1 MSKVHKKVKTPV
13 GELTLV
19 ASDKGLAAILWE
31 NEKHR
36 TNTDIGCEDDRHPL
50 LLETERQ
57 LREYFA
63 GKRDTFSIALDFDG
77 TKFQKSVWNA
87 LLTIPYGE
95 TRSYAQIARQVGNAR
110 AMRAVGA
117 ANGRNP
123 IPIIAP
129 CHRVIGASGKLVGF
143 GGGLRN
149 KATLLDLEATKE
161 RRHLAGSAR

>member
-1 MSKVHKKVKTPV
+1 MDDAKGVRMSNVHKKMKTPV

-19 ASDKGLAAILWE
+19 AGDKGLAAILWE
-31 NEKHR
+31 NEEVR
-36 TNTDIGCEDDRHPL
+36 TNIDLGCENANHPV

-63 GKRDTFSIALDFDG
+63 GKRDTFSIPLNFAG
-77 TKFQKSVWNA
+77 TKFQRSVWNA
-87 LLTIPYGE
+87 LLTIPFGE
-95 TRSYAQIARQVGNAR
+95 TRSYAQIAKQVGHAK

-143 GGGLRN
+143 AGGLKN
-149 KATLLDLEATKE
+149 KALLLDLETTCV
-161 RRHLAGSAR
+161 S